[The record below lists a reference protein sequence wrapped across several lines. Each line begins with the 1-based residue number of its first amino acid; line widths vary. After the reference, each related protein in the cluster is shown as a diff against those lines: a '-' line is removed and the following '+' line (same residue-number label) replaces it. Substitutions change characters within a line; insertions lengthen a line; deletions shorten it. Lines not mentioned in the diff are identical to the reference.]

1 MLAIKIPTLGLL
13 ARNTLALTSGMGTR
27 ALLLGVLFVL
37 LSRNLGV
44 EQYGQLA
51 VVVALVSFI
60 YPFVGMGSGMLL
72 LRDIA
77 QSSGDINSH
86 WGCALLVTIIT
97 AIPLIIVTI
106 IIGQYLL
113 PETISFR
120 LLVYITLAEL
130 IFVPVIDLG
139 GIIYQALQKAI
150 WTSTFLAGI
159 ALFRLGAFLL
169 MILFTSSPAVE
180 IWGLFYFVTTM
191 IFSMLVFLF
200 ICWDL
205 GAPRWVMPDFRSVFR
220 EGFGYSLMNASG
232 KLSVDVDKVM
242 LGRID
247 SMSTTGL
254 YAAGYRVIDM
264 LFLPLSAL
272 LWASISRF
280 FRSGEA
286 GISAAFRYSLRVL
299 PMPSFYIVL
308 CLLGVYLGAHYLP
321 HIFGDEF
328 RGIDIVVYW
337 LSPLLAVLLI
347 RHLLRLV
354 VIGAKSSF
362 ITAAIEIAGALTN
375 VTGNLVLIPIYSWK
389 GAAIATFVSEFAMIA
404 CLSLVL
410 GYFMLADRS
419 RPDARC

>member
-1 MLAIKIPTLGLL
+1 
-13 ARNTLALTSGMGTR
+13 MGTR
-27 ALLLGVLFVL
+27 AMLLGVLFVL
-37 LSRNLGV
+37 LSRNLGA

-77 QSSGDINSH
+77 QSSGGINRQ
-86 WGCALLVTIIT
+86 WGCALLVTCIT
-97 AIPLIIVTI
+97 AIPLIIATV

-113 PETISFR
+113 PQTISFR

-130 IFVPVIDLG
+130 MFVPIIELC
-139 GIIYQALQKAI
+139 GIIYQALERAI
-150 WTSTFLAGI
+150 WSSVFLAGI

-169 MILFTSSPAVE
+169 MLLFTASPE
-180 IWGLFYFVTTM
+180 IDIWGLYYLVATM
-191 IFSMLVFLF
+191 IFAALVFSF
-200 ICWDL
+200 TCWDL
-205 GAPRWVMPDFRSVFR
+205 GAPEWVIPDFRLVFR

-242 LGRID
+242 LGRLD
-247 SMSTTGL
+247 NMSTTGL

-264 LFLPLSAL
+264 LFLPLAAL

-286 GISAAFRYSLRVL
+286 GIPAAFRYSLRVL
-299 PMPSFYIVL
+299 PMPSVYVVV
-308 CLLGVYLGAHYLP
+308 CLLGIFLGARYLP
-321 HIFGDEF
+321 HVFGDEF
-328 RGIDIVVYW
+328 QGIDTVVYW

-362 ITAAIEIAGALTN
+362 IAGVIEIAGALTN
-375 VTGNLVLIPIYSWK
+375 IAGNLMLIPMYGWK
-389 GAAIATFVSEFAMIA
+389 GAAIATFVSEFTMIA
-404 CLSLVL
+404 SLSVVL
-410 GYFMLADRS
+410 GYAMLTCRS
-419 RPDARC
+419 QPDTRC